1 MEAGCRKRKIARSD
15 YPLNVPQELSVIE
28 LQNKDR
34 KGRNGDITVVG
45 K

>member
-15 YPLNVPQELSVIE
+15 YPLNVPQKLSVIE

-45 K
+45 